1 MQLTPLSFDILRLI
15 YPLPEKS
22 PTRDRPLQVLALGIS
37 RSGTESLRQ
46 ALIELGY
53 DDCHHGFRYITDP
66 TEILPWVRLVLTQRQ
81 GKQSKLTAEEF
92 DKVLG
97 DCRAVT
103 DTPSCGFANELL
115 DAYPDAKV
123 ILNYREDLDAWYRSA
138 DATVEKHNDFLT
150 WWDWLLTFFD
160 SRLFWNHQVTFFL
173 FWRRLFEYDF
183 KSNGKSCY
191 LEHYAGLERRL
202 NKEGRRY
209 LKWKVE
215 DDWDPLCY
223 FLDKPVPNIPFPN
236 GNTPSDFEARMARA
250 YAESRANAN
259 RNLSIFV
266 AVLVGTGVLLR
277 AVPW

>member
-1 MQLTPLSFDILRLI
+1 MDPGNGRHDYPWRDGRGEARYKSLIKKPLQCLLGTPPQTQPPPKDTMQLTPLSFDILRLI
-15 YPLPEKS
+15 YPLPEKRL
-22 PTRDRPLQVLALGIS
+22 TRDRPLQVLALGIS

-46 ALIELGY
+46 ALIEIGY

-81 GKQSKLTAEEF
+81 GKESKLTAEEF

-160 SRLFWNHQVTFFL
+160 PQLFWNHQVTFFL
-173 FWRRLFEYDF
+173 FWRRMFEYDF
-183 KSNGKSCY
+183 KSNGKSGY

-215 DDWDPLCY
+215 DDW
-223 FLDKPVPNIPFPN
+223 
-236 GNTPSDFEARMARA
+236 
-250 YAESRANAN
+250 
-259 RNLSIFV
+259 
-266 AVLVGTGVLLR
+266 
-277 AVPW
+277 